1 MTTVILFVLGA
12 IIGSFLNVVSL
23 RWENKNFGGRS
34 YCPHCKK
41 KLTSFELVPILSFF
55 FLLGKCRNCKT
66 KISWQYPLVEICTGI
81 VFATIP
87 MIFLPVFCVYIVIAA
102 YDLRTKIIPDE
113 LSYTAMVLSLF
124 VPLFFI
130 EYSLWDWFSGPILF
144 LFFALVWLLS
154 KGRAMGFGDAKLS
167 LSIGI
172 LLGFAKGLSSITLAF
187 WVGAAFSV
195 TYLLL
200 LKWNFIKGPQGVTM
214 KSEIPFAPF
223 IIIGALA
230 SLFFN
235 LNLLHV
241 PIF

>member
-102 YDLRTKIIPDE
+102 YD
-113 LSYTAMVLSLF
+113 
-124 VPLFFI
+124 
-130 EYSLWDWFSGPILF
+130 
-144 LFFALVWLLS
+144 
-154 KGRAMGFGDAKLS
+154 
-167 LSIGI
+167 
-172 LLGFAKGLSSITLAF
+172 
-187 WVGAAFSV
+187 
-195 TYLLL
+195 
-200 LKWNFIKGPQGVTM
+200 
-214 KSEIPFAPF
+214 
-223 IIIGALA
+223 
-230 SLFFN
+230 
-235 LNLLHV
+235 
-241 PIF
+241 